1 MPPYFCAASETARD
15 LSMEYA
21 NTKVGSLPEHKLTH
35 YMQGDNEA
43 TLLPGEET
51 GARPGKGFLYCVE
64 VYVDDFM
71 SIIIPT
77 SKAQLD
83 HAANAIMRGIHDV
96 FPADIIDSNDP
107 ISGKKMI
114 KGGAQ

>member
-83 HAANAIMRGIHDV
+83 HVANAIMRGIHDV
-96 FPADIIDSNDP
+96 FPAD
-107 ISGKKMI
+107 MI
-114 KGGAQ
+114 YSIATTQFWRRR